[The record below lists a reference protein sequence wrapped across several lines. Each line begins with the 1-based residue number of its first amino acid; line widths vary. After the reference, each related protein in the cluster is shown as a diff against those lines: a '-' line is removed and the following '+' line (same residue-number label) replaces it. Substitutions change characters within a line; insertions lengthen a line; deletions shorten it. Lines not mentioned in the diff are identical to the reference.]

1 MCDPV
6 VWGCFHVISLQK
18 MVCRTII
25 WRIKRLLGCG
35 PDWSPRLRQ
44 GAASTPD
51 ICGFA
56 SLLRQIAMFFFL
68 TSPTHQYKAYHWED
82 HMGLVVFTNISSDSS
97 VTKHGFDIYFRFFF
111 FFGSCIWF
119 TTIIHLY
126 KLYNQ
131 YRFTRCNRFTRW
143 FTRNLPLRWT
153 RCRSRNTQNTNIC
166 CTWTAQL
173 PVIGSWNCSS
183 WVQWSWSRN
192 WMELDDGMANVDPW
206 L

>member
-56 SLLRQIAMFFFL
+56 SLLRQIAMFFFKHHQL
-68 TSPTHQYKAYHWED
+68 TSTKHITGKTTWVWLFSPISQVTQVSPNMALTSISVFFFSGVAYD
-82 HMGLVVFTNISSDSS
+82 LQRLYTYTSYTTNIDLPGAIDLPGDLLATSHSGGPG
-97 VTKHGFDIYFRFFF
+97 VAPGTRKTQIFAALGRH
-111 FFGSCIWF
+111 SC
-119 TTIIHLY
+119 
-126 KLYNQ
+126 Q
-131 YRFTRCNRFTRW
+131 
-143 FTRNLPLRWT
+143 
-153 RCRSRNTQNTNIC
+153 
-166 CTWTAQL
+166 
-173 PVIGSWNCSS
+173 
-183 WVQWSWSRN
+183 
-192 WMELDDGMANVDPW
+192 
-206 L
+206 